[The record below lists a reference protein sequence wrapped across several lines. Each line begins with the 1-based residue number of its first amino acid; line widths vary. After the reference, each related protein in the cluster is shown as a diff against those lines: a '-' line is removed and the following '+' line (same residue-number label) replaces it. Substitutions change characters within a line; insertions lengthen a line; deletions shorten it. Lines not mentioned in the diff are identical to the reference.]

1 MNTTSQSV
9 SLIDPGSASTAF
21 TIINSALVFLMVP
34 GLGFFYAGKYLIF
47 LFNQSIW
54 IEWGLTRTKNA
65 LSLML
70 IVILCSAIVTIQWML
85 FGFSLSFSETSYN
98 SFIGNFQFAGFAN
111 VGMDALAMTAPA
123 IPSIALALYQ
133 LQFAAITPA
142 LIFGSVA
149 ERFRILP
156 ALIFVFLW
164 STFVYDPIAY
174 WTFSARGNYKL
185 LKIHA

>member
-1 MNTTSQSV
+1 
-9 SLIDPGSASTAF
+9 
-21 TIINSALVFLMVP
+21 
-34 GLGFFYAGKYLIF
+34 
-47 LFNQSIW
+47 
-54 IEWGLTRTKNA
+54 
-65 LSLML
+65 ML